1 MNTTSMYKISIIIP
15 VYNVALYLRQC
26 IESIISQEGNI
37 EIILVDDGSPDK
49 CPEICDEYTNKDSRI
64 RVIHKQNGGVSSAR
78 NAGLDI
84 AQGEWIWFIDGDDYI
99 EQNSIQVMVNAINK
113 NSASDLIQM
122 GMKYLY
128 EDKLSDY
135 TVDNVLNL
143 NKNSFLKKY
152 ISFHNHRILFKRVII
167 EDYNLRFTKGLK
179 VSEDQ
184 EFQLKY
190 MMICKSPIQIS
201 LSPYIYRQR
210 EGSVTHNSETYIRVV
225 DDTFTVLENLISFIL
240 KNNIKVESWLDG
252 RISRMIRTLLYSASK
267 ISSIKK
273 EDIKRRLNIIA
284 SKYVNTG
291 FNCFNEK
298 KIILARKNLTI
309 YFLLNRFYLKIKG
322 V

>member
-1 MNTTSMYKISIIIP
+1 MLNADKQSISIIIP

-37 EIILVDDGSPDK
+37 EIILVDDGSTDE
-49 CPEICDEYTNKDSRI
+49 CHAICDEYANEDGRI

-99 EQNSIQVMVNAINK
+99 EQNSFEKIVNAINE
-113 NSASDLIQM
+113 NQVSDLVQM

-128 EDKLSDY
+128 EDKLSNNA
-135 TVDNVLNL
+135 VNNVFDL
-143 NKNSFLKKY
+143 NKNSFFNKY
-152 ISFHNHRILFKRVII
+152 ISFHNHRILFRREII
-167 EDYNLRFTKGLK
+167 EEHNLRFSKGLK

-190 MMICKSPIQIS
+190 MMLCKCPIQIS

-210 EGSVTHNSETYIRVV
+210 EGSVTHNSETYKRIV
-225 DDTFTVLENLISFIL
+225 DDTFTVLENLISFFNI
-240 KNNIKVESWLDG
+240 NNIKVESWLDG
-252 RISRMIRTLLYSASK
+252 RISRMVRTLLYSASN
-267 ISSIKK
+267 INEIKK
-273 EDIKRRLNIIA
+273 KDIKRKLNIIA
-284 SKYVNTG
+284 SKYENAG
-291 FNCFNEK
+291 FSCFNDK
-298 KIILARKNLTI
+298 KIKLARKNITL
-309 YFLLNRFYLKIKG
+309 YFLLNRLYLKIKG